1 MTNAQKEQK
10 FALTVKVWGLEQW
23 GVSYLW
29 RRLLFP
35 KVFLFSSASS
45 AAPEAPPTFTISRK
59 TTPLEES
66 LPFAQTLRL
75 FYYLL
80 LLPLLLLSNFAVVFF
95 WLPCLFATQPP
106 CCRLAF
112 APTYAPGAKLAVKML
127 KMRISVIYQL
137 GRPRLPSPIVVFLP
151 LQRVLLF

>member
-1 MTNAQKEQK
+1 MTNAQKFGSWGSGECHISGDVYCSQK
-10 FALTVKVWGLEQW
+10 CFYLARPAQQLRE
-23 GVSYLW
+23 VS
-29 RRLLFP
+29 RP
-35 KVFLFSSASS
+35 
-45 AAPEAPPTFTISRK
+45 PEAPPTFTISRK

-95 WLPCLFATQPP
+95 WLPRLFATQPP

>member
-45 AAPEAPPTFTISRK
+45 AAPRSFKAPWSPTHIYHLQEDNPPRGVLAICTDFT
-59 TTPLEES
+59 
-66 LPFAQTLRL
+66 FV
-75 FYYLL
+75 
-80 LLPLLLLSNFAVVFF
+80 LLSFII
-95 WLPCLFATQPP
+95 
-106 CCRLAF
+106 AF
-112 APTYAPGAKLAVKML
+112 AAFV
-127 KMRISVIYQL
+127 
-137 GRPRLPSPIVVFLP
+137 
-151 LQRVLLF
+151 

>member
-1 MTNAQKEQK
+1 MLKAPNAGGER
-10 FALTVKVWGLEQW
+10 G
-23 GVSYLW
+23 GGS
-29 RRLLFP
+29 RLFP
-35 KVFLFSSASS
+35 FSFS
-45 AAPEAPPTFTISRK
+45 F
-59 TTPLEES
+59 PLKDVS
-66 LPFAQTLRL
+66 WPFAQTLRL

-95 WLPCLFATQPP
+95 WLPRLFATQPP

-137 GRPRLPSPIVVFLP
+137 GRPRLPSPIVVSLP